1 MLKTRMREVHIGDSD
16 TLNAVIDTLRHDV
29 VMVQM
34 PTVFVLL
41 APPNSDGVERLN
53 RRAAR

>member
-1 MLKTRMREVHIGDSD
+1 MRVALREVDVTAPGVDDEVLD
-16 TLNAVIDTLRHDV
+16 TLAHDV

-41 APPNSDGVERLN
+41 APPIVSSTRW
-53 RRAAR
+53 